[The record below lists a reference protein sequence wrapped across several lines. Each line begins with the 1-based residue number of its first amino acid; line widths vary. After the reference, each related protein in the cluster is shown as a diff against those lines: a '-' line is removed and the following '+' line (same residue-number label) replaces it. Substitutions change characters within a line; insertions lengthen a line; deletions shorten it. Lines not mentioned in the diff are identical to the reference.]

1 MISKHFILATALT
14 GAAAITV
21 AEPLPSPIQ
30 FLESRGAEIVGTF
43 DAPGGLKGYAA
54 RFRGEPL
61 GIYLTAD
68 GEHAIVGTLLNDK
81 GEEVSR
87 KHLER
92 LVAASPAQVDWE
104 ALGKADWVAEGD
116 LNTERVVYA
125 FMDPNCPY
133 CAMFWQAAQPYL
145 KKGGVQLR
153 HIMVGVLRPDS
164 LPKAATILASENPAA
179 TLAKHQRTLKNGG
192 ISPQDN
198 LPESVTQKVIENSQ
212 LMHANNIYATPA
224 IVYKDATGAIRL
236 VQGVPSTEVM
246 QEQIFPD
253 SP

>member
-1 MISKHFILATALT
+1 MISKHFILTMALT

-30 FLESRGAEIVGTF
+30 FLESKGAEIVGTF

-92 LVAASPAQVDWE
+92 LVAASPAQVDRSE
-104 ALGKADWVAEGD
+104 ERRVGKECRCRVGPEQYRRK
-116 LNTERVVYA
+116 ERA
-125 FMDPNCPY
+125 
-133 CAMFWQAAQPYL
+133 
-145 KKGGVQLR
+145 R
-153 HIMVGVLRPDS
+153 
-164 LPKAATILASENPAA
+164 
-179 TLAKHQRTLKNGG
+179 
-192 ISPQDN
+192 
-198 LPESVTQKVIENSQ
+198 
-212 LMHANNIYATPA
+212 
-224 IVYKDATGAIRL
+224 
-236 VQGVPSTEVM
+236 
-246 QEQIFPD
+246 
-253 SP
+253 